1 MIFLEETM
9 KNTATVFTQKSVM
22 STILIATD
30 WIRDRVSRKQKAG
43 PRNGIRVDGIPDNDK
58 RPGQLQKK
66 KKVKHFLEEKL
77 DLGLEPDV
85 RRELIAWEQR
95 RDICFRINSGY
106 LIIFTSMLQFLS

>member
-9 KNTATVFTQKSVM
+9 KNTATEFTQNSVM

-43 PRNGIRVDGIPDNDK
+43 TRNGFRVDGIPDNDK
-58 RPGQLQKK
+58 RPGQVQK

-77 DLGLEPDV
+77 DLGLEPEV
-85 RRELIAWEQR
+85 ERAHCLGATARHLFQ
-95 RDICFRINSGY
+95 N
-106 LIIFTSMLQFLS
+106 

>member
-9 KNTATVFTQKSVM
+9 KNTATEFTQNSVM

-43 PRNGIRVDGIPDNDK
+43 PRNCIRVDGIPDNDK
-58 RPGQLQKK
+58 RPGQVQK

-77 DLGLEPDV
+77 DLGLEPV
-85 RRELIAWEQR
+85 VERAHILGATTRHLFQ
-95 RDICFRINSGY
+95 N
-106 LIIFTSMLQFLS
+106 

>member
-1 MIFLEETM
+1 M
-9 KNTATVFTQKSVM
+9 KNTATEFTQNSVM

-95 RDICFRINSGY
+95 RAICFRINSGY

>member
-9 KNTATVFTQKSVM
+9 KNTATEFTQNSVM

-66 KKVKHFLEEKL
+66 KSETFLRKKIGPWFGTRGRESSL
-77 DLGLEPDV
+77 LGSNGAPSV
-85 RRELIAWEQR
+85 SELIQA
-95 RDICFRINSGY
+95 
-106 LIIFTSMLQFLS
+106 T

>member
-1 MIFLEETM
+1 MLFLNYDFFLEETM
-9 KNTATVFTQKSVM
+9 KNTATEFTQNSVM

-66 KKVKHFLEEKL
+66 KKWN
-77 DLGLEPDV
+77 
-85 RRELIAWEQR
+85 I
-95 RDICFRINSGY
+95 S
-106 LIIFTSMLQFLS
+106 

>member
-1 MIFLEETM
+1 MIFWEETM
-9 KNTATVFTQKSVM
+9 KNRATEFTQNSVM

-43 PRNGIRVDGIPDNDK
+43 QEMVSVSMAFPIMIKDLVNYR
-58 RPGQLQKK
+58 K